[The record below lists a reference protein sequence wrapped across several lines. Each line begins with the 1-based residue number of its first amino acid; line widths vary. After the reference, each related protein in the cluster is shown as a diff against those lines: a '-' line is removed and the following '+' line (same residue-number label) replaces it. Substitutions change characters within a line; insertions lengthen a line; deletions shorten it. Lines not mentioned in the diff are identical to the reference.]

1 MNRLLRLIVIAVIVI
16 LAVGFYRGWFQFSAD
31 TQEQRTGITVTLDKK
46 KVEEDKEKAIES
58 FKGLE
63 HRLQPKQDGDKSKS

>member
-1 MNRLLRLIVIAVIVI
+1 MNRLLKLIVIIVI
-16 LAVGFYRGWFQFSAD
+16 AIVAVGFYRGWFQFTTDAQD
-31 TQEQRTGITVTLDKK
+31 QKTGITVTVDKK